1 MSAVHGRQAGKGT
14 GIYMAKGFFRERKHY
29 KLFEIAKEFRIGSE
43 EARRLA
49 GILKKYGVVKTV
61 KASKPEYE
69 DLSDQDIIL
78 TDVIENSTE
87 AEYVFDF
94 VGIVAVDE
102 YVFKCYPKYIS
113 STAEPQQQLKQVLKV
128 IKKYNDKEQLIYL
141 HNGED
146 DNRIFNRL
154 AVSLHL
160 LEDYFQYGVYTNQQ
174 EIIETNG
181 EGEILWDKTIN
192 ETFALIQN
200 NRPYYAELQTR
211 NTVDDDMD
219 YIRRLHE
226 CVLSQCTA
234 ELKDIGVL
242 ELFDIAGVE
251 LTSAKLDDFGDVDHI
266 KYRLEKEIQTQYITR
281 KQIIL
286 KTIYAYVANE
296 KTKQENLSFS
306 LYGTN
311 SFNLVWERVCAVN
324 FGSVLD
330 KKICSLPLGLAPEY
344 ENKKDESLRNLID
357 RPVWHRND
365 PVAVDDQSDTLRP
378 DLICIYPCNDRK
390 DYCFGIYDAKYYNI
404 DFEYK
409 KDKWKVTGQPGVGDI
424 TKQYLYQL
432 AYDDFIVKQGYRY
445 IQNMFFCPQEEAE
458 KDYGYVSMEMLH
470 HMGNK
475 SLENIT
481 VVKLCAGEMYDM
493 YLSGKSIPQEEISNY
508 IPGIGRQSVAGQNFA
523 NRMMAYLS
531 RIMNPGQVAEKK
543 LEMKEEKGKLI
554 YPQQIQRELGAK
566 IIYDAICPVAAG
578 AFYGFDP
585 YEKESGRMVAEDAG
599 NSSQRCSQIA
609 DAALEIEKILKEL
622 PERELQDE
630 TSIKVI
636 LKQCFEE
643 KHEISAMASGNSLN
657 RLTEKVMELV
667 REVYL

>member
-1 MSAVHGRQAGKGT
+1 MFAVHGWQAGKGT
-14 GIYMAKGFFRERKHY
+14 GIHMAKGFFRERKHY

-78 TDVIENSTE
+78 TDVVENSTE
-87 AEYVFDF
+87 VEYVFDF

-160 LEDYFQYGVYTNQQ
+160 LEDYFQYGVYTNQH

-311 SFNLVWERVCAVN
+311 SFNLVWEKVCAVN

-378 DLICIYPCNDRK
+378 DLICIYPCNDRM

-493 YLSGKSIPQEEISNY
+493 YLSGKPIPQEEISNY

-566 IIYDAICPVAAG
+566 IIYDAICSVAAG

-599 NSSQRCSQIA
+599 NSFQRCSQIA
-609 DAALEIEKILKEL
+609 DAALDIEKILKEL

-643 KHEISAMASGNSLN
+643 KNEISAMAGGNSLN
-657 RLTEKVMELV
+657 RLTEKVVELI

>member
-1 MSAVHGRQAGKGT
+1 MFAVHGWQAGKGT
-14 GIYMAKGFFRERKHY
+14 GIHMAKGFFRERKHY

-78 TDVIENSTE
+78 TDVVENSTE
-87 AEYVFDF
+87 VEYVFDF

-160 LEDYFQYGVYTNQQ
+160 LEDYFQYGVYTNQH

-211 NTVDDDMD
+211 NTMDDDMD

-311 SFNLVWERVCAVN
+311 SFNLVWEKVCAVN

-378 DLICIYPCNDRK
+378 DLICIYPCNDRM

-493 YLSGKSIPQEEISNY
+493 YLSGKPIPQEEISNY

-566 IIYDAICPVAAG
+566 IIYDAICSVAAG

-599 NSSQRCSQIA
+599 NSFQRCSQIA

-643 KHEISAMASGNSLN
+643 KNEISAMAGGNSLN
-657 RLTEKVMELV
+657 RLTEKVVELI